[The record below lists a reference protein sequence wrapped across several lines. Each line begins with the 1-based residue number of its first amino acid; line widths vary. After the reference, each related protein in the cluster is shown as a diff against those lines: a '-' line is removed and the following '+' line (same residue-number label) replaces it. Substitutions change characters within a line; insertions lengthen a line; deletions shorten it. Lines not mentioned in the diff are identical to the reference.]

1 MNVNT
6 YGGTTV
12 EIEKTLDVTI
22 CEESNTD
29 LQFQN
34 IIYTKGLVVFWGK
47 TCLATYCTRTQEQIL
62 FPFTHLKIA
71 CQLSIQVKISDQLVF
86 FLPALDCPKVYVLNK
101 DLKSTLEGGII
112 FCLDTNTHVQKFF
125 VLDKIKLKQQI
136 PST

>member
-34 IIYTKGLVVFWGK
+34 IICTKGLVVFWGK

-71 CQLSIQVKISDQLVF
+71 CQPSIQVKISDQLVF
-86 FLPALDCPKVYVLNK
+86 FLPALDCSKVYVLNK

-112 FCLDTNTHVQKFF
+112 FCLDTNTQLQKIF